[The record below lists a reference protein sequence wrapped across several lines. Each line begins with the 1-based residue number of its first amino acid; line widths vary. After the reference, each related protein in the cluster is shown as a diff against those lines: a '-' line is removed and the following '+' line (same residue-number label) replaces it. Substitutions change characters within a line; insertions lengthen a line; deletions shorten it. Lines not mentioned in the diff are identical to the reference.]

1 MSHTPDLQRNLQQ
14 VQARIEAATKRASRA
29 AGSAAVS
36 VTLIAVT
43 KTVDAPVIHQLLQ
56 LGVRDIAE
64 NRQQTAAAKLPLLAD
79 ALAEFRPRLHFI
91 GPLQRNKVK
100 RVVQDFDCIHSVDSV
115 KLAREIST
123 RAQECGRVI
132 DVFVEVNVSGEA
144 QKSGFAPSDL
154 PAALTEIRG
163 MPALRI
169 TGLMTMAPL
178 LENPQAARPHFR
190 ELARLSAGHCRES
203 ERGLSMGMSGD
214 FEVAIEEGA
223 THVRVGSALFV

>member
-1 MSHTPDLQRNLQQ
+1 MHNMSRTPDLQHNLRQ
-14 VQARIEAATKRASRA
+14 VQARIEAAAKRAKRA
-29 AGSAAVS
+29 AGS

-43 KTVDAPVIHQLLQ
+43 KTVEAPVIQQLLQ
-56 LGVRDIAE
+56 LGVRNIAE

-123 RAQECGRVI
+123 RAIECGRLI
-132 DVFVEVNVSGEA
+132 DVFVEVNVSGEP
-144 QKSGFAPSDL
+144 QKSGFAPADL
-154 PAALTEIRG
+154 ASALAEIRT

-190 ELARLSAGHCRES
+190 ELARLCAGLCKES
-203 ERGLSMGMSGD
+203 ERWLSMGMSGD

-223 THVRVGSALFV
+223 THVRVGSALFA